1 MEQPAADA
9 LARTSSA
16 RERTRAVAAQALA
29 AALERDAAR
38 ASAELAAV
46 RRAMLAVR
54 AAVGDSDAA
63 HAPLS
68 LADLEESELL
78 VRICSRL
85 STKDLGRL
93 ACVSAIFGRE
103 TAWSRGR
110 GAEQR
115 SVVEESAR
123 RWVVARS
130 GEEQEVVA
138 QWACWLRR
146 MHEIQTPTAVFARSH
161 PSIDL
166 SEGGAV
172 ATKPSDDGYSWEGQ
186 QHWEAWQERRARQAR
201 QVGSQTVTARV
212 QGRHPSWGRYCPA
225 ASAVVMRDGRHYAEF
240 TLRKGSHRRGQ
251 YMYLGLIRPSW
262 GVEGALSASPGYPD
276 GSFWNDR
283 GREAHQADG
292 HCFYGAVG
300 GLRCP
305 AVTGDWQGRQS
316 AQEGDTIG
324 LLLDFDSGSLSVFKN
339 AQRLGVM
346 ATGLEGAYSW
356 AVSLDHEYGKS
367 VRIKP
372 APAPAAPTAAEV
384 AAALA
389 LAAPELAVARRA
401 AAEANLRLEAKAKT
415 SRQTRRFVAMYL
427 DEAISNASFNGS

>member
-1 MEQPAADA
+1 M
-9 LARTSSA
+9 
-16 RERTRAVAAQALA
+16 
-29 AALERDAAR
+29 
-38 ASAELAAV
+38 
-46 RRAMLAVR
+46 
-54 AAVGDSDAA
+54 
-63 HAPLS
+63 
-68 LADLEESELL
+68 
-78 VRICSRL
+78 
-85 STKDLGRL
+85 
-93 ACVSAIFGRE
+93 
-103 TAWSRGR
+103 
-110 GAEQR
+110 
-115 SVVEESAR
+115 VEESAR

-161 PSIDL
+161 PSIDI

-172 ATKPSDDGYSWEGQ
+172 ATKPSDDGYRWEEQ
-186 QHWEAWQERRARQAR
+186 QHWEARQARQAR

-212 QGRHPSWGRYCPA
+212 QGAPSRHPSWGRYCPA

-240 TLRKGSHRRGQ
+240 TLRKSSYPPGVF
-251 YMYLGLIRPSW
+251 MYLGLIRPSW
-262 GVEGALSASPGYPD
+262 GVEGALSASPGYEC
-276 GSFWNDR
+276 FWNDR

-292 HCFYGAVG
+292 HCFYGAVNG
-300 GLRCP
+300 FRHQLGE
-305 AVTGDWQGRQS
+305 ATGNWEGSQS
-316 AQEGDTIG
+316 ADQGDTIG

-415 SRQTRRFVAMYL
+415 SRQTRRFVAMYY
-427 DEAISNASFNGS
+427 DEAISNASMES